1 MGQLRAERPSEG
13 ERPENLLQTAKA
25 REEHWH
31 NRGRSQGGQMLMALG
46 APVED
51 PWVDGEDEGGQTAL
65 LEQVG
70 FELVIPEVSQLY
82 NPKH

>member
-1 MGQLRAERPSEG
+1 
-13 ERPENLLQTAKA
+13 
-25 REEHWH
+25 
-31 NRGRSQGGQMLMALG
+31 MALG